1 MAKTLMLKT
10 ELPSQDHA
18 GLDQYPVADLVDTL
32 IADQFN
38 AVQAVRNAAGVLAA
52 AVTAAAP
59 RIAAGGRLIYV
70 GAGTSGRLGVLDGV
84 ELNPTFS
91 WPHERALSLLAGGK
105 GAMFQA
111 VEGAEDDR
119 AQGAADLAALQ
130 AQANDVVILLAAS
143 GNTPYVLGALDAARA
158 SGALTIGIANNPGT
172 PVVQGAEFGIT
183 LDTGSEIISGST
195 RLKAGTAQKIALNTV
210 STAIMVRLHKVYG
223 NLMVDMKPSNAKLV
237 QRAVALTMH
246 ATGAD
251 EAAAREVLEQCG
263 FHVKVAIVAL
273 LRKQPVARA
282 QALLEQTQGS
292 VRAALLLE

>member
-1 MAKTLMLKT
+1 
-10 ELPSQDHA
+10 
-18 GLDQYPVADLVDTL
+18 
-32 IADQFN
+32 
-38 AVQAVRNAAGVLAA
+38 
-52 AVTAAAP
+52 VTAAAP

-195 RLKAGTAQKIALNTV
+195 RLKAGTAQKIALNTL

-246 ATGAD
+246 ATGTD

-273 LRKQPVARA
+273 LRKQPVAHA